1 MGAVYHSGPRYGII
15 LAKERIMS
23 DDSVVWDN
31 SFSVGFD
38 PIDDQHK
45 VLVGMTNE
53 MFQACEQGVIAAD
66 MAFLQIIQKALGY
79 AETHFSDEEGYLRE
93 VNYPY
98 LDEQKEQH
106 EDFVAEVQK
115 SIEEFEAGNIEPI
128 YLARFLKNW
137 LLNHIAVYDKKYAP
151 YLTKP

>member
-1 MGAVYHSGPRYGII
+1 MN
-15 LAKERIMS
+15 E
-23 DDSVVWDN
+23 DSVVWDN
-31 SFSVGFD
+31 SFSVGFE
-38 PIDDQHK
+38 PIDEQHK
-45 VLVGMTNE
+45 VLVRMTNE

-66 MAFLQIIQKALGY
+66 MAFLQIIQKALEY
-79 AETHFSDEEGYLRE
+79 AETHFTYEEDYLSE
-93 VNYPY
+93 VNYPH

-128 YLARFLKNW
+128 FLARFLKKW

-151 YLTKP
+151 YLGK

>member
-1 MGAVYHSGPRYGII
+1 MN
-15 LAKERIMS
+15 E
-23 DDSVVWDN
+23 DSVTWDD

-45 VLVGMTNE
+45 VLVSMTNE
-53 MFQACEQGVIAAD
+53 LFQACEQGVIAAD

-115 SIEEFEAGNIEPI
+115 SIEEFEAGNIEPV
-128 YLARFLKNW
+128 YLARFLKKW

-151 YLTKP
+151 YLAKP

>member
-1 MGAVYHSGPRYGII
+1 
-15 LAKERIMS
+15 MS

-128 YLARFLKNW
+128 YLARFLKKW

-151 YLTKP
+151 YLAKS